1 MHGSAEDR
9 AARAPRRHQTNAGRS
24 ISLPHTCLVEE
35 LRPPIQRLF
44 FSLDPIDVRG
54 QSVVPR
60 HVAIAVM
67 ESKLRKPASPD
78 LVAFRVIVDG
88 TKNGSPVRHEWELVD
103 HFDPEHGITAMMRT
117 TGYSLS
123 ITGQFQAEGVIKPGV
138 RTPDEAMPGER
149 YLKELAKRGVVVRE
163 RRGS

>member
-1 MHGSAEDR
+1 
-9 AARAPRRHQTNAGRS
+9 
-24 ISLPHTCLVEE
+24 

-123 ITGQFQAEGVIKPGV
+123 VTSHELDPSLLTSLIHPAETAVII
-138 RTPDEAMPGER
+138 
-149 YLKELAKRGVVVRE
+149 
-163 RRGS
+163 GS